1 MVEWSTKFSSEIKGE
16 DLKKLR
22 DFKLDLISDFMRD
35 IASEKL
41 FSRIKSDSS
50 ETYTKKKLESSSSSS
65 TKFSEKTYSIE
76 SARKDAER
84 LRRESS

>member
-1 MVEWSTKFSSEIKGE
+1 MVEWTTKFSSEIKG
-16 DLKKLR
+16 DDKKKLR

-41 FSRIKSDSS
+41 FSRVKSDSS
-50 ETYTKKKLESSSSSS
+50 ETYTKKKLESSSTPS